1 MKIKLIPDVR
11 DEEKI
16 AEIKEARQVLTGEAW
31 EEFCYDRASE
41 DEEWLDAMYYASEYG
56 DETLEKWGRYFLD
69 LLTDEKKY
77 YFAADMGGLEY

>member
-1 MKIKLIPDVR
+1 MKIKLVPGTR

-16 AEIKEARQVLTGEAW
+16 SQIAEARQMLSADEW
-31 EEFCYDRASE
+31 EEYCYDRASE
-41 DEEWLDAMYYASEYG
+41 NDEWLDAMYYASEYG